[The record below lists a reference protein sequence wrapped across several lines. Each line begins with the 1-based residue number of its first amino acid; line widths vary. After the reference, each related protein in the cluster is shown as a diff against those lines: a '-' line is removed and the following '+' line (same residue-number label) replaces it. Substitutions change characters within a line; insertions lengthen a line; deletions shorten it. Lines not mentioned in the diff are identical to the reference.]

1 MSNSTTTTS
10 LVDLIPY
17 KIKDIALSKDGRN
30 AIEISEKEM
39 PGLMAT
45 REKYGPDKPL
55 SGKKITGSL
64 HMTIETAVLI
74 AVSYTHLR
82 AHET

>member
-1 MSNSTTTTS
+1 MSNSISTTT

-45 REKYGPDKPL
+45 EKNMVQ
-55 SGKKITGSL
+55 ISL
-64 HMTIETAVLI
+64 
-74 AVSYTHLR
+74 
-82 AHET
+82 

>member
-1 MSNSTTTTS
+1 MSDSISTTT
-10 LVDLIPY
+10 LVDQIPY

-55 SGKKITGSL
+55 KGKNYRFS
-64 HMTIETAVLI
+64 
-74 AVSYTHLR
+74 SYDNRDSCTY
-82 AHET
+82 

>member
-1 MSNSTTTTS
+1 MSITTATTN

-17 KIKDIALSKDGRN
+17 KIKDISLSKDGRN

-45 REKYGPDKPL
+45 REKYGPEKPL
-55 SGKKITGSL
+55 KGKKITGSL
-64 HMTIETAVLI
+64 HMTIELSLI
-74 AVSYTHLR
+74 HI
-82 AHET
+82 

>member
-1 MSNSTTTTS
+1 MSNSTATTS

-45 REKYGPDKPL
+45 REKYGPDQPL
-55 SGKKITGSL
+55 KGKK
-64 HMTIETAVLI
+64 
-74 AVSYTHLR
+74 
-82 AHET
+82 

>member
-1 MSNSTTTTS
+1 MSSNTTTTN

-55 SGKKITGSL
+55 KGKNNWFP
-64 HMTIETAVLI
+64 
-74 AVSYTHLR
+74 SYDNR
-82 AHET
+82 DGCAH